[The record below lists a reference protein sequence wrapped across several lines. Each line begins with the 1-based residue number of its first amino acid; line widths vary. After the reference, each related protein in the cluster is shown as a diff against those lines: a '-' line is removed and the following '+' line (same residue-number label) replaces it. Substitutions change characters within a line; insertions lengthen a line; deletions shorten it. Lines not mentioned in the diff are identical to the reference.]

1 MKFGHSVVA
10 SRGQPAT
17 AGHQQPMR
25 YVFEFEEALSFAVR
39 LHAWQRRK
47 LSDSPYVS
55 HLLGVASLVLE
66 HGGGRDEAIAALLHD
81 AIEDQA
87 AEYPGGAS
95 ALRAEI
101 SRRFGPTVLDI
112 VNACT
117 DADSVPRPPWLER
130 KQGFLARLVHVSD
143 SARLVSCADK
153 LHNARSLV
161 NDLRAMGRE
170 VLGRFAGGER
180 GTLWYYGAL
189 ADAFVKLGPPRLAD
203 ELARTVV
210 ELEGLTGK
218 P

>member
-1 MKFGHSVVA
+1 
-10 SRGQPAT
+10 
-17 AGHQQPMR
+17 MR

-47 LSDSPYVS
+47 LSDSPYIS

-87 AEYPGGAS
+87 ADYPGGAG

-101 SRRFGPTVLDI
+101 SRRFGPVVLNI
-112 VNACT
+112 VEACT
-117 DADSVPRPPWLER
+117 DTDDSPRPPWQER
-130 KQGFLARLVHVSD
+130 KQGFLARLEQSSD

-161 NDLRAMGRE
+161 NDLRALGSE
-170 VLGRFAGGER
+170 VFARFAGGKS
-180 GTLWYYGAL
+180 GTLWYYAAL
-189 ADAFVKLGPPRLAD
+189 ADAFARLGPPRLAD
-203 ELARTVV
+203 ELARTVA
-210 ELEGLTGK
+210 ELNRLAQSGTVPLSE
-218 P
+218 